1 MIQAALRPWHVI
13 RVSNTSLEVL
23 LPDERAD
30 YEIASPETV
39 RVTAPEAALTSARQV
54 QGLPSFVIRPTR
66 GVGRLS
72 SSLVGNNSEADV
84 QGGGM
89 AVTVTLFGDSWAPSI
104 GQKGSGDASS
114 LTQQVLRAF
123 ISAQDEKSGWNTIVT
138 PELTYTDVSYVS
150 GSSVTVQL
158 PPFPVYD
165 LQKAELISGA
175 RACEGSVRVA

>member
-13 RVSNTSLEVL
+13 RVSNTTLEVL

-72 SSLVGNNSEADV
+72 NSLVGNNSEADV

-89 AVTVTLFGDSWAPSI
+89 AVTVTLEGDSWAPSI
-104 GQKGSGDASS
+104 GQKGSGGAAS
-114 LTQQVLRAF
+114 LTQQVP
-123 ISAQDEKSGWNTIVT
+123 S
-138 PELTYTDVSYVS
+138 P
-150 GSSVTVQL
+150 
-158 PPFPVYD
+158 
-165 LQKAELISGA
+165 
-175 RACEGSVRVA
+175 